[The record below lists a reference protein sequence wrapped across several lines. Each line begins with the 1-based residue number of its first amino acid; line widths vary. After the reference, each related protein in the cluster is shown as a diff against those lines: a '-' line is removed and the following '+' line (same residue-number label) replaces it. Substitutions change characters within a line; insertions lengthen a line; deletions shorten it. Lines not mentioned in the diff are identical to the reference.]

1 METFF
6 ENSAHDV
13 TVSRYS
19 CRSVSWQLPM
29 LELEM
34 VACTFERAP
43 ESQLCTDGCFIE
55 S

>member
-19 CRSVSWQLPM
+19 CRSV
-29 LELEM
+29 
-34 VACTFERAP
+34 
-43 ESQLCTDGCFIE
+43 
-55 S
+55 